1 MGRARRVEQ
10 ERQEEGQP
18 MMDNGKFSQGR
29 VRKRALTTGLI
40 LLLTGAATSPLRA
53 QFSGP
58 AIKLPSEPNLVPVP
72 TNDPALLQPQNYDVH
87 IDLGDI
93 LTIHVFGSVE
103 FLPTVK
109 VSADGTIQVPLI
121 GVVPVAGLT
130 VSRAEDVIA
139 GRLEDAGM
147 YKNPQV
153 TVEIAEAVNQFAT
166 VTGELHAI
174 VPLYGVRRLL
184 DVLASATSSGG
195 GVSSA
200 NANITSSVLAS
211 SNGWPPSASHI
222 ITIIRQGEPKPI
234 VVDLGTDPL
243 RSAAANIVI
252 LPHDLIVI
260 SKVGVVYVVGAF
272 ARQGAIPLDQNTPLT
287 LLEASALS
295 GGVGFE
301 GRFEDLRII
310 RTEGAKREVVKVDV
324 KRVLHGKDPDPIL
337 QADDIVFLPTNT
349 IKAALKGN
357 GIETLIGLADVAIIA
372 LER

>member
-1 MGRARRVEQ
+1 M
-10 ERQEEGQP
+10 
-18 MMDNGKFSQGR
+18 
-29 VRKRALTTGLI
+29 RKRALTAGLI
-40 LLLTGAATSPLRA
+40 LLLTAAVTSPLRA

-58 AIKLPSEPNLVPVP
+58 AVKLPSEPNLVPVP
-72 TNDPALLQPQNYDVH
+72 TNDPALLQPQIYDMH
-87 IDLGDI
+87 IDLGDV
-93 LTIHVFGSVE
+93 LTIHVFGSID

-109 VSADGTIQVPLI
+109 VNADGTIQIPLV

-130 VSRAEDVIA
+130 VSRAEDLIA
-139 GRLEDAGM
+139 ERLESAGM
-147 YKNPQV
+147 YKSPQV
-153 TVEIAEAVNQFAT
+153 TVEITEAVNQFAT
-166 VTGELHAI
+166 VTGELHAL

-184 DVLASATSSGG
+184 DVLASATSTSGS
-195 GVSSA
+195 VSA

-211 SNGWPPSASHI
+211 SSGWPSTASHI
-222 ITIIRQGEPKPI
+222 ITIIRHGEPKPI

-252 LPHDLIVI
+252 LPHDLIVV

-310 RTEGAKREVVKVDV
+310 RTEGTKRKVVKVDV

-337 QADDIVFLPTNT
+337 QADDIVFLPTNN

-357 GIETLIGLADVAIIA
+357 GIQTLIGLADVAIIA
-372 LER
+372 MGR

>member
-1 MGRARRVEQ
+1 MGRAERVEQ
-10 ERQEEGQP
+10 ERPEEGQP
-18 MMDNGKFSQGR
+18 MMGNGKFSQGWMK
-29 VRKRALTTGLI
+29 KRALTAGLI
-40 LLLTGAATSPLRA
+40 LLLTAAVTSPLRA

-58 AIKLPSEPNLVPVP
+58 AVKLPSEPNLVPVP
-72 TNDPALLQPQNYDVH
+72 TNDPALLQPQNYDIH
-87 IDLGDI
+87 IDLGDV
-93 LTIHVFGSVE
+93 LTIHVFGSLE

-109 VSADGTIQVPLI
+109 VSADGTIQIPLV

-139 GRLEDAGM
+139 ERLVNAGM

-153 TVEIAEAVNQFAT
+153 TVDITSAVNHFAT

-174 VPLYGVRRLL
+174 VPLFGVRRLL
-184 DVLASATSSGG
+184 DVLASSTASGSGG
-195 GVSSA
+195 VSA

-211 SNGWPPSASHI
+211 SGGWPSTASHI

-252 LPHDLIVI
+252 LPHDLIVV
-260 SKVGVVYVVGAF
+260 SKVGVVYMVGAF

-287 LLEASALS
+287 LLQASALS

-301 GRFEDLRII
+301 GKFQDLRII

-337 QADDIVFLPTNT
+337 QADDIVFLPTNN

-357 GIETLIGLADVAIIA
+357 GIQTLTSVAEVAILA
-372 LER
+372 LQR